1 MEVTADDIKEAFQ
14 AEKILELK
22 SEKMKIWKRI

>member
-1 MEVTADDIKEAFQ
+1 MEVTADDIKEAFH